1 MSEYLD
7 ITGKKYG
14 MLTAT
19 KRHSNN
25 KWSEFWECEC
35 DCGKKVIRA
44 KSTLQK
50 GLSTSCGCDRYRKTS
65 ISNTRPNRFEVK
77 SGFVVGFT
85 HKGDEFIFDVDDFDI
100 VSKYTWHKTSNGYI
114 CNKNKSKYTVLHRLI
129 MNPPDGIDIDHI
141 NHDKC
146 DNRKENLRFATRSQN
161 LVNRRY
167 KNKTGYRGV
176 VSLPS
181 GRFVAQIGDDYL
193 GSYDTAEEASQAYED
208 EALKRYG
215 EFVYRPNKS
224 PNQYAERIS

>member
-1 MSEYLD
+1 
-7 ITGKKYG
+7 
-14 MLTAT
+14 
-19 KRHSNN
+19 
-25 KWSEFWECEC
+25 
-35 DCGKKVIRA
+35 
-44 KSTLQK
+44 
-50 GLSTSCGCDRYRKTS
+50 
-65 ISNTRPNRFEVK
+65 
-77 SGFVVGFT
+77 
-85 HKGDEFIFDVDDFDI
+85 
-100 VSKYTWHKTSNGYI
+100 
-114 CNKNKSKYTVLHRLI
+114 

>member
-14 MLTAT
+14 KLTVV
-19 KRHSNN
+19 KRHSSG

-44 KSTLQK
+44 KCTLQK
-50 GLSTSCGCDRYRKTS
+50 GLSTSCGCDRYRKSS

-77 SGFVVGFT
+77 DDFVVGFT
-85 HKGDEFIFDVDDFDI
+85 HKGEEFIFDIDDFDI

-114 CNKNKSKYTVLHRLI
+114 CNKNKNKCIVLHRLI
-129 MNPPDGIDIDHI
+129 MNPPDNTDIDHI

-161 LVNRRY
+161 LVNRKY

-181 GRFVAQIGDDYL
+181 GRFMAQIGNDYL
-193 GSYDTAEEASQAYED
+193 GSYDTAEEAGRAYEN

-215 EFVYRPNKS
+215 EFVYHSNQS
-224 PNQYAERIS
+224 DNQYAEVIS